1 MFRCLSRK
9 AGRINS
15 VCENSHAAAL
25 QTERT
30 SMKNHWITRVE
41 CAVAILLSIVVLFLL
56 FVRATH
62 AGGLWR
68 DEAESVQIARMPQFT
83 NVLQHLKY
91 SSFPILFS
99 VILRTYTTLFGV
111 SDISLRCFGLAVGI
125 CFLGVAWL
133 YSRGVTRGFP
143 LLLPAMIGLNTNFL
157 TAGTSVRGYGIGSVL
172 ALLTFTLTARLLV
185 QPSKGLMLGVFLAGL
200 ASMQCLFYNAAIV
213 PAIVLAAAVAFLVRG
228 ELKWMGLLLFTASLC
243 GGLACLTKL
252 LNTSGAATDWG
263 KVLTIPFSFT
273 LFLRQF
279 IAAWGESHLSVS
291 VAWLSVVLLS
301 VMVAVWRLALVREI
315 KHARKRDMLLF
326 GVIALSVA
334 LFLHYALLGRINE
347 PQERYFLALTCLVA
361 IATDLI
367 VANLCCYYWIR
378 VARISLVIVAIFAM
392 PIAIWP
398 KIIKCQTNID
408 ILAHELEQN
417 ATQQDLIVVNPSPL
431 GVSFNWYY
439 HGPTRWMTLPE
450 LMEKRVHRY
459 DLLKAKMEEQDPL
472 SDVRSAISQT
482 LQSGNRVW
490 LVGGARPPEKDWPM
504 SLPPAPN
511 SEFGWSARAYSN
523 VWSLQLGDFLRTHA
537 LIGDVVISPANNV
550 SEVENIPLLV
560 ARGWRD

>member
-1 MFRCLSRK
+1 MP
-9 AGRINS
+9 
-15 VCENSHAAAL
+15 AAL

-30 SMKNHWITRVE
+30 SMKNQWITRVE
-41 CAVAILLSIVVLFLL
+41 GAVAILLSIAVLFLL

-83 NVLQHLKY
+83 DVLQDLQY
-91 SSFPILFS
+91 SSFPLLFS

-111 SDISLRCFGLAVGI
+111 SDVSLRYFGLAVGI
-125 CFLGVAWL
+125 FFLGVAWL
-133 YSRGVTRGFP
+133 HSRSVTREFP
-143 LLLPAMIGLNTNFL
+143 LLLPALIGLNANFL

-172 ALLTFTLTARLLV
+172 VVLAFTLTARLLL
-185 QPSKGLMLGVFLAGL
+185 QPSRRLLLGVFLVSL
-200 ASMQCLFYNAAIV
+200 ASMQCLFFNAAIV
-213 PAIVLAAAVAFLVRG
+213 PAIFLAAATAFLVRG
-228 ELKWMGLLLFTASLC
+228 ELKWMGQLLFTAALC
-243 GGLACLTKL
+243 GGLAYLTKL
-252 LNTSGAATDWG
+252 LNTYGAEDWG
-263 KVLTIPFSFT
+263 KVLTVPFSFT
-273 LFLRQF
+273 AFLHQF
-279 IAAWGESHLSVS
+279 IAACGESHLSVS
-291 VAWLSVVLLS
+291 VVWLSVVLLS
-301 VMVAVWRLALVREI
+301 VMVAVWRLAMVREI
-315 KHARKRDMLLF
+315 KHARERDMLLF
-326 GVIALSVA
+326 GVIALSA
-334 LFLHYALLGRINE
+334 SLLLHYALFGRINE

-367 VANLCCYYWIR
+367 VANLCRYYWIR

-392 PIAIWP
+392 PIGIWP
-398 KIIKCQTNID
+398 KITKRQTNID

-439 HGPTRWMTLPE
+439 HGHARWMTLPE
-450 LMEKRVHRY
+450 LSEKRIHRY
-459 DLLKAKMEEQDPL
+459 DLLKAKMEEWDPL
-472 SDVRSAISQT
+472 SDIRSAISQT

-504 SLPPAPN
+504 SLPPAPD

-537 LIGDVVISPANNV
+537 LMGDVVISPANNV
-550 SEVENIPLLV
+550 SEIENIPLLV